1 MSKEKAKDLS
11 SVAWLNLVLGIYNI
25 YLFTVGQLAFNLIV
39 GTLNVGIWTFFRN
52 PRGFIV
58 DFFRI
63 VSSPLALGLITF
75 NRWCHLL

>member
-11 SVAWLNLVLGIYNI
+11 SVAWLNLVLGVYNI

-52 PRGFIV
+52 PETLVHIASNFKQTGKK
-58 DFFRI
+58 
-63 VSSPLALGLITF
+63 
-75 NRWCHLL
+75 N

>member
-25 YLFTVGQLAFNLIV
+25 YLFTVGQLAFNLII

-52 PRGFIV
+52 PE
-58 DFFRI
+58 
-63 VSSPLALGLITF
+63 T
-75 NRWCHLL
+75 